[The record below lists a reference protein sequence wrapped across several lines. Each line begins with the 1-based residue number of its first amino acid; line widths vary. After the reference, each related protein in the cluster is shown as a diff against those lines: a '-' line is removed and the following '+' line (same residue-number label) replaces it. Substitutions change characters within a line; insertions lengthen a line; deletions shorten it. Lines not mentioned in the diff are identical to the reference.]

1 MPSFFDIQNA
11 CLKQATAFVGEE
23 FVYNGVTYRGV
34 IAGVKTDRELEQ
46 GGFRHA
52 HLLNIY
58 VNKTEFPA
66 FEMGDFIH
74 ARNQEFFIK
83 GYTEDSISYTLELD
97 DPNG

>member
-1 MPSFFDIQNA
+1 MATFFELQNA
-11 CLKQATAFVGEE
+11 FLKKATAYVGEE
-23 FVYNGVTYRGV
+23 FTYNGVAYRGI
-34 IAGVKTDRELEQ
+34 IAGVKVNRDLEQ

-52 HLLNIY
+52 HLLTIY

-74 ARNQEFFIK
+74 ARNQDFFIK
-83 GYTEDSISYTLELD
+83 GFTEDSISYTLELD